1 MGEGAS
7 QTYTQTVSYRVVF
20 RPQAQAELLE
30 ARDWYEA
37 RQEGLGFEF
46 SAAVDATIANICE
59 LPLAYPRVHNEI
71 RRAVLQRFPYA
82 VFFQL
87 LEDKV
92 VILAIIH
99 GRRHP
104 STWQS
109 RR

>member
-1 MGEGAS
+1 
-7 QTYTQTVSYRVVF
+7 VSYRVVF

-30 ARDWYEA
+30 ARNWYEA
-37 RQEGLGFEF
+37 RQDGLGVEF
-46 SAAVDATIANICE
+46 SAAIDATVSNIRE
-59 LPLAYPRVHNEI
+59 RPLAYPRVHNEI

-87 LEDKV
+87 LEEEI

-104 STWQS
+104 RAWQL

>member
-1 MGEGAS
+1 M
-7 QTYTQTVSYRVVF
+7 SYRVVF

-37 RQEGLGFEF
+37 RQDGLGDEF
-46 SAAVDATIANICE
+46 STAVDATVSNIRE
-59 LPLAYPRVHNEI
+59 RPLSYPRVHNEI
-71 RRAVLQRFPYA
+71 RRAILPRFPYA

-87 LEDKV
+87 FEDEILV
-92 VILAIIH
+92 LAVIR

-104 STWQS
+104 RTWQS

>member
-1 MGEGAS
+1 
-7 QTYTQTVSYRVVF
+7 VSYRVVF
-20 RPQAQAELLE
+20 RPQAQVELLE

-37 RQEGLGFEF
+37 RQEGLGVDF
-46 SAAVDATIANICE
+46 SAAVDATISNIRE
-59 LPLAYPRVHNEI
+59 RPLAYPRVHNEI

-87 LEDKV
+87 LEDDI
-92 VILAIIH
+92 VILAMIH

-104 STWQS
+104 RTWQS

>member
-1 MGEGAS
+1 M
-7 QTYTQTVSYRVVF
+7 SYRVVF
-20 RPQAQAELLE
+20 RPPAQVELLE

-37 RQEGLGFEF
+37 RQEGLGVDL
-46 SAAVDATIANICE
+46 SAAVDATISNIRE
-59 LPLAYPRVHNEI
+59 RPLAYPCVHNEI

-87 LEDKV
+87 LEDDI
-92 VILAIIH
+92 VILAMIH

-104 STWQS
+104 RTWQS